1 MKTIFDKDETSV
13 TTFEESDGKITLT
26 KHMDAQPI
34 IDANRRDYNNWNTK
48 SDHSKDG
55 LRHVARIP
63 HTIWSN
69 WMKETNGAIEHDQQL
84 LYKYLND
91 SDNKYFRTNPTI
103 L

>member
-1 MKTIFDKDETSV
+1 
-13 TTFEESDGKITLT
+13 
-26 KHMDAQPI
+26 MDAEPI
-34 IDANRRDYNNWNTK
+34 LNANKRDYNNWNTK

-55 LRHVARIP
+55 LRLAARIP
-63 HTIWSN
+63 HTVWAN
-69 WMKETNGAIEHDQQL
+69 WIKETNGAIQYDQKL

>member
-1 MKTIFDKDETSV
+1 MKTIFDKDEFST
-13 TTFEESDGKITLT
+13 TTFEESDGKITLNKT
-26 KHMDAQPI
+26 MDAEPI
-34 IDANRRDYNNWNTK
+34 LNANKRDYNNWNTK

-55 LRHVARIP
+55 LRLAARIP
-63 HTIWSN
+63 HTVWAN
-69 WMKETNGAIEHDQQL
+69 WVKETNGAIQYDQKL